1 MKTKPTANLLASLAV
16 LGILATVTLRA
27 ATVRI
32 VQTNAAGDS
41 VMLIDPV
48 TNKVVGEIPGIEV
61 NHGAA
66 VAPDGS
72 RFYIANEAESTL
84 DVADARTLKVTK
96 HIPLTNHPNNV
107 AVSKD
112 GKRVY
117 VAIVA
122 GAGAVDVIDTTSLT
136 RVKSIRTEGGIHNSY
151 VTPDGKFVVAGS
163 IPGRKINVIDQ
174 KTEEVVWTVPTS
186 EGVRPMAFD
195 TNPDGSTKRIFVQL
209 SGFNGFITVDFATHR
224 VVDTIKAPEVPAA
237 ERVTEGLQG
246 SPSHGLAVSPDG
258 KMLCSLSKMNTR
270 VYMYSLPDLKLLGET
285 KVGHHPDWLTFTPD
299 GKRVY
304 VANAGSNSVS
314 VVDVTTRKELTQIPV
329 GQVPK
334 RNITAVLP

>member
-1 MKTKPTANLLASLAV
+1 MMTRFAFLLAWPLAAV
-16 LGILATVTLRA
+16 AVPTLEA

-41 VMLIDPV
+41 VMLIDPA
-48 TNKVVGEIPGIEV
+48 TNTVVGEIKDIEV

-72 RFYIANEAESTL
+72 RFYITNEAESTL
-84 DVADARTLKVTK
+84 DVADAKTLKVVK

-107 AVSKD
+107 AVSND

-117 VAIVA
+117 AAIV
-122 GAGAVDVIDTTSLT
+122 GGPGAVDVIEAGALT
-136 RVKSIRTEGGIHNSY
+136 RAKSIRTEGGIHNVY

-163 IPGRKINVIDQ
+163 IIGRKITVIDQ
-174 KTEEVVWTVPTS
+174 ATEEIAWTLAMD

-195 TNPDGSTKRIFVQL
+195 VNPDRSTKRIFVQL
-209 SGFNGFITVDFATHR
+209 SGFNGFAVVDFAR
-224 VVDTIKAPEVPAA
+224 RQVVDRIKLPELPAA

-246 SPSHGLAVSPDG
+246 SPSHGLAIAPDG
-258 KMLCSLSKMNTR
+258 RTLCVLSKMNTR
-270 VYMYSLPDLKLLGET
+270 VYMYSLPDLKLAGES

-314 VVDVTTRKELTQIPV
+314 VVDVSTRKELTQIPV

>member
-1 MKTKPTANLLASLAV
+1 MKTKPFV
-16 LGILATVTLRA
+16 LGAALAALATLSLHA

-72 RFYIANEAESTL
+72 RFYITNEAESTL

-117 VAIVA
+117 VAIAA
-122 GAGAVDVIDTTSLT
+122 GAGAVDVIDTASLT
-136 RVKSIRTEGGIHNSY
+136 RVKSIRTEGAIHNTY
-151 VTPDGKFVVAGS
+151 LTPDGQFVVAGS

-209 SGFNGFITVDFATHR
+209 SGFNGFITVDFATHK

-314 VVDVTTRKELTQIPV
+314 VVDVTTRKELMQIPV

>member
-1 MKTKPTANLLASLAV
+1 MKTKSFVALVLAGALP
-16 LGILATVTLRA
+16 LATLSLQA

-41 VMLIDPV
+41 VMLIDPD
-48 TNKVVGEIPGIEV
+48 TNKVVGEIAGIEV

-72 RFYIANEAESTL
+72 RFYITNEAESTL
-84 DVADARTLKVTK
+84 DVADAKTLKVTK
-96 HIPLTNHPNNV
+96 HIPLTHHPNNV
-107 AVSKD
+107 SVSKD

-117 VAIVA
+117 VAIV
-122 GAGAVDVIDTTSLT
+122 GGPGAVDVIDTASLT
-136 RVKSIRTEGGIHNSY
+136 RVKSIRTEGGIHNTY

-163 IPGRKINVIDQ
+163 IIGKKINVIDQ
-174 KTEEVVWTVPTS
+174 AKEEIVWTLATE

-195 TNPDGSTKRIFVQL
+195 VNPDGSTKRVFAQL
-209 SGFNGFITVDFATHR
+209 SGFNGFVIVDFAKQQ
-224 VVDTIKAPEVPAA
+224 VVDKIKLPELPPA
-237 ERVTEGLQG
+237 ERVTQGLQG
-246 SPSHGLAVSPDG
+246 SPSHGLAIAPDG
-258 KMLCSLSKMNTR
+258 KTLCVLSKMNTR
-270 VYMYSLPDLKLLGET
+270 VYMYSLPDLKLLGEA

-299 GKRVY
+299 SKRVY

-314 VVDVTTRKELTQIPV
+314 VVDVAGRKELTQIPV